1 MILRFCDFGFQ
12 FQIDGNLAFVASMSE
27 MLLQSHLPGLLLL
40 LPAWPSGLGERGI
53 VKGLRARGGLVV
65 SLEWEDGKVVAAVVR
80 LDRGSPHPWLHG
92 VEENPPG
99 SGFFAYGSGRP
110 GPMRSATVTLTL
122 TAPNALEVSSSP
134 TGLGISN
141 STVCFRKV
149 EASASSSN
157 SNSNSN
163 SNSDSNS
170 NSNSKVAM
178 HWRRERPA
186 LTLQATSLPCE
197 MVVCATGASPAT
209 CSEAVARLS
218 TEQAA

>member
-99 SGFFAYGSGRP
+99 SGFFAYGPGRP

-122 TAPNALEVSSSP
+122 TAPNALEVSSSLA
-134 TGLGISN
+134 GLGFSN
-141 STVCFRKV
+141 STVCYRKA

-157 SNSNSN
+157 SSS
-163 SNSDSNS
+163 SSSNS
-170 NSNSKVAM
+170 NSNSKVAK

-197 MVVCATGASPAT
+197 MVVCATGASPAA